1 MASSNSVML
10 PASYQ
15 VSIINPRTGQTS
27 AVFRQD
33 AFRQLRY
40 SRVLNGVGR
49 LAFTLDYGDAS
60 AGTYNDVF
68 VLDAFAEVYRTDPV
82 TRAMTKE
89 DTYLVRSTHPYRDS
103 DSDLYTVGAVSLNHL
118 LMRRVVLP
126 DDDPL
131 QAGGYSTKNGV
142 AGDVMRAYA
151 REQLADLAS
160 SRRRIPG
167 LTVPEATHQGQSVGA
182 RKRFE
187 NLFDVLTELSVRGE
201 VDFQIVRTSG
211 AAMELEIG
219 EIGADQSK
227 RTNYPMAPS
236 LILSPLRGNLINP
249 SLLLDRKDEKNVV
262 FVLGKGQAS
271 GQVVM
276 EMVGNGTADSPFNRI
291 EFTANANSAEIG
303 DSTTL
308 LTAAVASLAE
318 HAPKTEFEFDASAQ
332 LAGNIYRVDWTLGDT
347 ITAIWGSVEE
357 DLRVKEVEIDLTP
370 EGERLSVKVEQL
382 PV

>member
-1 MASSNSVML
+1 
-10 PASYQ
+10 
-15 VSIINPRTGQTS
+15 
-27 AVFRQD
+27 
-33 AFRQLRY
+33 
-40 SRVLNGVGR
+40 
-49 LAFTLDYGDAS
+49 
-60 AGTYNDVF
+60 
-68 VLDAFAEVYRTDPV
+68 
-82 TRAMTKE
+82 
-89 DTYLVRSTHPYRDS
+89 
-103 DSDLYTVGAVSLNHL
+103 
-118 LMRRVVLP
+118 
-126 DDDPL
+126 
-131 QAGGYSTKNGV
+131 
-142 AGDVMRAYA
+142 
-151 REQLADLAS
+151 
-160 SRRRIPG
+160 
-167 LTVPEATHQGQSVGA
+167 
-182 RKRFE
+182 
-187 NLFDVLTELSVRGE
+187 
-201 VDFQIVRTSG
+201 
-211 AAMELEIG
+211 MELEIG

-332 LAGNIYRVDWTLGDT
+332 IAGNIYRVDWALGDT

-357 DLRVKEVEIDLTP
+357 DLRVREVEIDLTP